1 MNITRWNLNR
11 DGPSAAAHAGPR
23 LGETDQLPPN
33 QGLEA
38 LAVTEAGELIIG
50 AEGGMG
56 SSKIWRAPLGATEEA
71 APIGRYRTRLGYAL
85 VGLDRLP
92 DGAFVALERAYAPI
106 LGARSRITR
115 FAESELING
124 VNIEA
129 EEWAHLDRPLA
140 LDNFEGI
147 AATQLSDGSTRLYI
161 ISDDNFSSSQRTLLY
176 AFDLVQSGDD

>member
-1 MNITRWNLNR
+1 VV
-11 DGPSAAAHAGPR
+11 SAAIAY
-23 LGETDQLPPN
+23 

-56 SSKIWRAPLGATEEA
+56 SSKVWRAPLGASEEA

-147 AATQLSDGSTRLYI
+147 AATQLSDGTTRLYI